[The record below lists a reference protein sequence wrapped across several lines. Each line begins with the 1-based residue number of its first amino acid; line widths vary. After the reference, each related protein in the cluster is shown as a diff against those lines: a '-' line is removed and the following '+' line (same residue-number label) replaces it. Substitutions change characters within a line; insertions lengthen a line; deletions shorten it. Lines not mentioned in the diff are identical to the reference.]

1 MEVGLGRAIRR
12 HAERFPSIVV
22 FPQAPTGNTPG
33 WQSLG
38 ARIALAAL
46 DKTMMEFAT
55 DESRVYLTGLSMGG
69 NGSWYLAYHHPDRF
83 AAVVV
88 VCGRVSGRLSSTG
101 TAPYPA
107 VAPDSGADPFT
118 PVAQRIRQ
126 LPIWIFHGDADP
138 TVPVTE
144 SRGMAEA
151 LQKAGANVQYT
162 ELPNVGHNA
171 WDPAYDRADLFDWMF
186 KQVAHRAR

>member
-1 MEVGLGRAIRR
+1 MSRARLTVAVLSVLTAAHLASGQTIETGFLNRSVILEGTEYRFQVFVPREYRTATQWPVILALHGGGERGSDGLIQTEVGLGRAIRR
-12 HAERFPSIVV
+12 HAERFPAIV
-22 FPQAPTGNTPG
+22 A
-33 WQSLG
+33 
-38 ARIALAAL
+38 
-46 DKTMMEFAT
+46 
-55 DESRVYLTGLSMGG
+55 
-69 NGSWYLAYHHPDRF
+69 
-83 AAVVV
+83 
-88 VCGRVSGRLSSTG
+88 
-101 TAPYPA
+101 
-107 VAPDSGADPFT
+107 DSGADPFT